1 MESKQI
7 LEIAFISLILRR
19 FFDLLPIRI
28 LVSKNRRCVESIK
41 KYNTNDNRIKDV
53 YSELSENK

>member
-19 FFDLLPIRI
+19 FFDLLPNRI
-28 LVSKNRRCVESIK
+28 LVSKNKRCVESIK
-41 KYNTNDNRIKDV
+41 KYKTNDNRIKDI